1 MNHFASVISRLP
13 KKRLLEGSTLKID
26 KTEALV
32 ECPHC
37 SYRGR
42 PKYWDDILAG
52 APVVTVQCPASGKT
66 VEETQ
71 GKECE
76 IESIMFSPDEPIL
89 TDERARS

>member
-1 MNHFASVISRLP
+1 LITKERP
-13 KKRLLEGSTLKID
+13 LEGSTVKID

-52 APVVTVQCPASGKT
+52 APVVIFQCPACGKT
-66 VEETQ
+66 VEEMQ
-71 GKECE
+71 GKNAK
-76 IESIMFSPDEPIL
+76 SNRSGSVQ
-89 TDERARS
+89 TDQSSQMSAREVNLP